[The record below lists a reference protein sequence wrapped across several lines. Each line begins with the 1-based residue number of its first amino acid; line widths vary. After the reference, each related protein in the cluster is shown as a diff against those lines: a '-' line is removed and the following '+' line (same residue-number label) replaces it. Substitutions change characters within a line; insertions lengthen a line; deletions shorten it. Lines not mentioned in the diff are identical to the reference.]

1 MQLMTFLGPTF
12 TMEIPTNWFVAAS
25 AQYQAIFTD
34 PHIDDG
40 FQSNMVV
47 SIRTVQENVGTLDVA
62 ASAKETQRAEYPA
75 YEIMDETV
83 RQTTPVTVKRVYRWH
98 HPEQKKDIVQ
108 MQFFLIHKNRL
119 YTLTGTRLAET
130 KDAQVV
136 DKVLHHMIDSFELN
150 S

>member
-1 MQLMTFLGPTF
+1 MQIMTFLGPTF

-34 PHIDDG
+34 PYIDNG

-47 SIRTVQENVGTLDVA
+47 SIRSVQENVRTLDVA
-62 ASAKETQRAEYPA
+62 ESARKTQLAEYPA

-83 RQTTPVTVKRVYRWH
+83 KQAPPVTVKRVYRWH
-98 HPEQKKDIVQ
+98 HPEQNKDVVQ
-108 MQFFLIHKNRL
+108 IQFFLIHQNRL
-119 YTLTGTRLAET
+119 YTLTGTRLAEAT
-130 KDAQVV
+130 DAHIV